1 MTDPE
6 LDAFASVVIVAA
18 GRGERFGHPAKVLAV
33 AGGRP
38 LLAWS
43 LIAAS
48 QSPCVREILIVSGE
62 HTDEAIRHLLIA
74 MPMSIPVTLVT
85 GGPRRQDSVAAGVA
99 AVSPVSDVI
108 LIHDG
113 ARPLATAAMFDA
125 CAVEAR
131 RSGAAIVA
139 IPISDSLKRVHDLSD
154 LSDLSIEES
163 VPRDGLWG
171 AQTPQG
177 FRRELIQHAIQRTR
191 IMDNEF
197 TDEASLLEALGEPV
211 RVVPGDRTN
220 IKVTHPEDLE
230 LVDALLWRRS
240 IQAQE
245 VQR

>member
-6 LDAFASVVIVAA
+6 PASFASLVIVAA
-18 GRGERFGHPAKVLAV
+18 GRGERFGPSAKVLAV

-43 LIAAS
+43 LLAAS
-48 QSPCVREILIVSGE
+48 QATCVGEILIVTGE
-62 HTDEAIRHLLIA
+62 QTDDAIRHMLIA
-74 MPMSIPVTLVT
+74 IPMSIPVTVVT
-85 GGPRRQDSVAAGVA
+85 GGLRRQDSVAAGVA
-99 AVSPVSDVI
+99 AVSPLSDVV

-113 ARPLATAAMFDA
+113 ARPLATAALFDA
-125 CAVEAR
+125 CAHEAR

-139 IPISDSLKRVHDLSD
+139 VPVADTLKRVRELV
-154 LSDLSIEES
+154 IEKTVSREA
-163 VPRDGLWG
+163 LWG

-177 FRRELIQHAIQRTR
+177 FRRDVIQRAIERTR

-197 TDEASLLEALGEPV
+197 TDEASLLEALGQPV
-211 RVVPGDRTN
+211 RIVPGDRTN

-240 IQAQE
+240 SQAQE